1 MKKSVL
7 WLLLIILVAAFGCAK
22 SVRYSQDEIKDYPPQ
37 IQEYIKNS
45 QVAVG
50 MTKQQVRYS
59 WGGPHAVNVLTPSG
73 DGKERVE
80 WIYGKMAFFKSRL
93 IFTDDRLTEII
104 SNEPGFAK

>member
-7 WLLLIILVAAFGCAK
+7 WLFLIILVAAFGCAK
-22 SVRYSQDEIKDYPPQ
+22 SVRYSQDEIKDFPLH

-50 MTKQQVRYS
+50 MSKQQVRYS
-59 WGGPHAVNVLTPSG
+59 WGGPHAVKVLTPSG